1 MTKSNKKQKKEPQK
15 ELKAA
20 KLTKLSLTFP
30 RSLSKAPVHKFDPNG
45 AGETDAGVFGLPFS
59 DTESNV
65 VLVPVPWEA
74 TTSYGRGTV
83 HGPKAILEASPQLDL
98 FDASLGELGL
108 ARPWEFGI
116 HMEPIPEKIL
126 RLNARASKLAK
137 PIVDAGGRV
146 ATKSAKAALAEVNAS
161 SAKLNEWVYSRAA
174 QRLGEGKIVG
184 LVGGDHSVSLGAIR
198 ACAEAHPG
206 LGILHID
213 AHADL
218 RDAYEGFQWSHA
230 SIMNNV
236 LREVPAVSKLV
247 QVGIRDFC
255 DQEFDITQNDPRVKT
270 HFDFALKRALLSG
283 KTWSSLVDAIL
294 APLPEKIYVSFDID
308 GLEPWLCP
316 GTGTPVP
323 GGLSFEQAVFLLEAL
338 ARNDKVVVGFDLN
351 EVAPSGTAG
360 DEWDGNVGARLL
372 YKLCGVALLSQGA
385 RN

>member
-1 MTKSNKKQKKEPQK
+1 
-15 ELKAA
+15 
-20 KLTKLSLTFP
+20 
-30 RSLSKAPVHKFDPNG
+30 
-45 AGETDAGVFGLPFS
+45 
-59 DTESNV
+59 
-65 VLVPVPWEA
+65 
-74 TTSYGRGTV
+74 
-83 HGPKAILEASPQLDL
+83 LEASPQLDL
-98 FDASLGELGL
+98 FDASLAEQGL

-116 HMEPIPEKIL
+116 HMEPLPEKIL

-146 ATKSAKAALAEVNAS
+146 NTKSEKEALAEVNAC
-161 SAKLNEWVYSRAA
+161 SAKLNEWVYGRTAK
-174 QRLGEGKIVG
+174 RLSEGKIVG

-206 LGILHID
+206 MGILHID

-236 LREVPAVSKLV
+236 LREVPGVAKLV

-255 DQEFDITQNDPRVKT
+255 DSEYDITQNDPRVET
-270 HFDFALKRALLSG
+270 HFDFALKRDLLSG
-283 KTWSSLVDAIL
+283 KPWSALVQAML
-294 APLPEKIYVSFDID
+294 APLPQKIYVSFDID

-323 GGLSFEQAVFLLEAL
+323 GGLSYEQAVFLLEAL
-338 ARNDKVVVGFDLN
+338 ARAGKVVVGFDLN
-351 EVAPSGTAG
+351 EVAPSGKAG

-385 RN
+385 RNKMKI